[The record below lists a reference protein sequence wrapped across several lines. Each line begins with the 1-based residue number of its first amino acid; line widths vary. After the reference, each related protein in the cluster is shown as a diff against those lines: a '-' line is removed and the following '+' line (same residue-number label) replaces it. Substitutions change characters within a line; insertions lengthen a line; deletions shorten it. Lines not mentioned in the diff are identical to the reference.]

1 MAKDLI
7 TRIKRLITK
16 KESEFMNNK
25 TQTFALIG
33 VALFIVG
40 AILLYVSLSSP
51 KVYDDNENQ
60 LSATEQEHYSVKS
73 NDTADDSAFPVNIN
87 TATVQDLQLVEGIG
101 ESRAKNI
108 VAYRESI
115 GGFSSV
121 EELKNIDGIGDKLY
135 EKISPYLTV

>member
-1 MAKDLI
+1 
-7 TRIKRLITK
+7 
-16 KESEFMNNK
+16 MNNK

-87 TATVQDLQLVEGIG
+87 TATVQDLQLVEGSAKAEQRISLLIG
-101 ESRAKNI
+101 KVSAVSHLWKN
-108 VAYRESI
+108 S
-115 GGFSSV
+115 
-121 EELKNIDGIGDKLY
+121 KT
-135 EKISPYLTV
+135 LTA